1 MELPDLLTQL
11 EGLVDLLANKVKI
24 DQKIEIDVMDIL
36 SRRNE
41 LLDQDIVLKQRK
53 RFEQL
58 ETEVKILLEQK
69 ALNGGNKQITT
80 K

>member
-1 MELPDLLTQL
+1 L

-24 DQKIEIDVMDIL
+24 DQKIEVDVLDIM

-53 RFEQL
+53 RFE
-58 ETEVKILLEQK
+58 
-69 ALNGGNKQITT
+69 
-80 K
+80 